1 MRTTGVLGQKSD
13 AEGTVAQPFY
23 WRQAVRELGWIEEWI
38 HGQIVAYGPPTF
50 RRANVLTL
58 SCKNRLTCLPRK
70 AARRLPR
77 PTRSGRGALQPKGRV
92 RAGRAAR
99 GAAPPGQRAGGFC
112 QLVSAVS
119 RRVVGSLGYNLVT
132 LDLCAS
138 L

>member
-58 SCKNRLTCLPRK
+58 SCKTASRASPGKRRGGCRDQHAVAGANCSRRDAREQFEPPE
-70 AARRLPR
+70 AARRR
-77 PTRSGRGALQPKGRV
+77 ASGPAV
-92 RAGRAAR
+92 
-99 GAAPPGQRAGGFC
+99 F
-112 QLVSAVS
+112 VS
-119 RRVVGSLGYNLVT
+119 L
-132 LDLCAS
+132 
-138 L
+138 